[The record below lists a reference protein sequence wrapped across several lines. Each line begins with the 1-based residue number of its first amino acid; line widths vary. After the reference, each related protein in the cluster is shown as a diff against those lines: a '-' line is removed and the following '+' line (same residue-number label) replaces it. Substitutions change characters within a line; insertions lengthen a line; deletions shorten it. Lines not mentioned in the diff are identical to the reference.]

1 MKARTLNLLAAL
13 GSPLIV
19 AGSASAGFTGIHVVA
34 VPNPYGVN
42 VMRVYAEF
50 DNPGQDHLLSVVG
63 VPGSPL
69 RVRVTNGTFYN
80 HPFGSDQAPNEN
92 IIAAFPSLAYDTF
105 VSIGRLTQPDAT
117 QLSKDWPGFP
127 DTCLVGT
134 SLGWSVTAADPQS
147 VTTDDRQGA
156 PVDGVVFIGQFSSES
171 GSIAAWFLLE
181 GISDGEGFQAYSIA
195 CHLGGCMSAD
205 FNNDKCVDI
214 LDFLRVL
221 DLWGPTSTC
230 EGDLDGDGFVGM
242 TELLVVLAEWD
253 DICFPCK

>member
-19 AGSASAGFTGIHVVA
+19 AGSVSAGFTGIHVVP
-34 VPNPYGVN
+34 VPNPYGLDVI
-42 VMRVYAEF
+42 RVYAEF
-50 DNPGQDHLLSVVG
+50 DNPGQDHLLAAVG

-69 RVRVTNGTFYN
+69 RVGVFGGTFYN

-92 IIAAFPSLAYDTF
+92 TIAAFPSLAYDTF
-105 VSIGRLTQPDAT
+105 VSIGRLTQPDTT

-134 SLGWSVTAADPQS
+134 NLGWSVT
-147 VTTDDRQGA
+147 TDDPQGA
-156 PVDGVVFIGQFSSES
+156 PVDGVVFVGQFSTES
-171 GSIAAWFLLE
+171 SSIAAWFLLE
-181 GISDGEGFQAYSIA
+181 GISDGEGFQAYVSA

-205 FNNDKCVDI
+205 LNNDKCVDI

-221 DLWGPTSTC
+221 ELWGPTTTC

-242 TELLVVLAEWD
+242 TELLVVLAEWS
-253 DICFPCK
+253 DICYPSSS